1 MSNFHSFTHSFT
13 TKLSFTIISDPAGCD
28 QLQE

>member
-1 MSNFHSFTHSFT
+1 MSNFHSLTHLFT
-13 TKLSFTIISDPAGCD
+13 TQLSLTIISDPAGCD